1 MAFRPRIVQ
10 KHKRARETPV
20 RGGDIYMHLIPQSWS
35 HLHILIS
42 IFPSVGLIFVLGFYI
57 TGLATK
63 NDAIK
68 RICLVFLVVL
78 GLLAIP
84 TYWSGDRS
92 MALLSQDSKISQDV
106 MNVHY
111 GAGLVALAILLITGG
126 YALVELWQRRSAS
139 HRSDR
144 AMKVVLGL
152 AGITLVMMIFVDE
165 IGWEINHHELQRVVP
180 PALAANATPQAWSHV
195 HMILNHFPTVGYA
208 MALAFYIIALV
219 INNDVLK
226 RSSLVVFVICSIL
239 GVPTYVTGAA
249 SMWALTVPP
258 IPEISKAVINAHRD
272 MALATLFGFGFTGA
286 TAWIELWRYRYIGRF
301 SNTSLNLVLIF
312 AIITLAIMAET
323 GHRGGQINHPEIRV
337 PTDVLPTDPTAGVSP
352 ALELLINNV
361 IWFVPWQTVHFFGY
375 TLLFATVL
383 AVTLRILGFWK
394 SVPFSAVHRLL
405 PLGLLAVLMN
415 VFTGMLMLL
424 ADTYRYVVNDYTF
437 APKIAFIPIGATA
450 VLYFSLSDRLWKLKA
465 GEDAPAA
472 AKAVAVLVLVCWAGV
487 IVCGRLL
494 PYL

>member
-1 MAFRPRIVQ
+1 
-10 KHKRARETPV
+10 
-20 RGGDIYMHLIPQSWS
+20 MHLIPQSWS
-35 HLHILIS
+35 HLHILVS
-42 IFPSVGLIFVLGFYI
+42 VCPSVGLIFVLGFYI
-57 TGLATK
+57 TALRTK
-63 NDAIK
+63 NEGMK
-68 RICLVFLVVL
+68 RSCLVFLVIL

-84 TYWSGDRS
+84 TYFSGDRS
-92 MALLSQDSKISQDV
+92 MALLSQDPKISQHA

-111 GAGLVALAILLITGG
+111 WWGLAGVAILLITGA
-126 YALVELWQRRSAS
+126 YALLELWRS
-139 HRSDR
+139 RTVGYLSDE
-144 AMKVVLGL
+144 ALKVVLGL
-152 AGITLVMMIFVDE
+152 AGATLVMMIVVDE
-165 IGWEINHHELQRVVP
+165 LGWEISHHELQRVVP
-180 PALAANATPQAWSHV
+180 AALAATATPQTWSHV
-195 HMILNHFPTVGYA
+195 HMILNHFPTIGYVI
-208 MALAFYIIALV
+208 ALAFYIVALV
-219 INNDVLK
+219 ANNDTLK

-239 GVPTYVTGAA
+239 IVPTYVTGAA

-272 MALATLFGFGFTGA
+272 MALATLFGVGFTGVA
-286 TAWIELWRYRYIGRF
+286 AWIELWRSRYVGRF
-301 SNTSLNLVLIF
+301 SNTSLYLILAF
-312 AIITLAIMAET
+312 AIITLGIMAET

-352 ALELLINNV
+352 AIELLINNV
-361 IWFVPWQTVHFFGY
+361 IWFVPWQTVHFFGF
-375 TLLFATVL
+375 TLIFATVL
-383 AVTLRILGFWK
+383 IVVLRILGFWK

-405 PLGLLAVLMN
+405 PLGVLAVVMN

-465 GEDAPAA
+465 GEDAPVA

-487 IVCGRLL
+487 IACGRLL